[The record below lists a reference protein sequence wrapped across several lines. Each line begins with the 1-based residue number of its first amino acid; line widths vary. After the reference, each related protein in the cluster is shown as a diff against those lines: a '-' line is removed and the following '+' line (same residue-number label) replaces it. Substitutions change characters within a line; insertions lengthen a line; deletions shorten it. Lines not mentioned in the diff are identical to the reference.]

1 MTSGSKTVIY
11 AALAGNTVIAAGKFV
26 VASITGSSA
35 MFSEGVHSLVDT
47 GNQALI
53 LLGLRRA
60 RRPADEEFPFGHG
73 KEIYFWSFVVAM
85 SIFGLGAGVSIY
97 EGIQHLLDPTE
108 LTNVG
113 WSYGMLGFA
122 MVVEGGAWLLAF
134 REFDRTRGR
143 RSFLEAIEHGKDPTT
158 YVVLFEDTAAL
169 AGLLVALVGIALTQW
184 TGLAWIDGA
193 ASIVIGGILAATAF
207 WLAKETMGLLI
218 GESADP
224 EVTRGIR
231 SIASG
236 QAGVVR
242 VNEVLTM
249 HMGPDFVLVNLSID
263 FEDALDAGAIERAVH
278 AIDVNIKERYP
289 EVKRVFAEAE
299 APEDV
304 ASQAASGGPPSAGG
318 GPDLDSEGFG
328 GGGVPGG

>member
-1 MTSGSKTVIY
+1 MASGSKTVIY
-11 AALAGNTVIAAGKFV
+11 AALAGNTVIAVGKFV
-26 VASITGSSA
+26 AASITGSSA

-60 RRPADEEFPFGHG
+60 QRPADGEFPFGHG

-97 EGIQHLLDPTE
+97 EGVQHLRHPNE
-108 LTNVG
+108 LTDLG
-113 WSYGMLGFA
+113 WSYGILGFA
-122 MVVEGGAWLLAF
+122 LVVEGCAWLLAF

-143 RSFLEAIEHGKDPTT
+143 RSFLEAVEHGKDPTT

-169 AGLLVALVGIALTQW
+169 AGLLVALVGIALTEW
-184 TGLAWIDGA
+184 TGMAWIDGA
-193 ASIVIGGILAATAF
+193 ASIVIGGILAATAL

-224 EVTRGIR
+224 EVIEGIR
-231 SIASG
+231 AIASG

-249 HMGPDFVLVNLSID
+249 HMGPEFVLVNLSID
-263 FEDALDAGAIERAVH
+263 FEDALDAGTIERTVQ
-278 AIDVNIKERYP
+278 AIDLAIKERYP
-289 EVKRVFAEAE
+289 EVKRIFAEAE
-299 APEDV
+299 APEGE
-304 ASQAASGGPPSAGG
+304 ASLAPDGISAG
-318 GPDLDSEGFG
+318 
-328 GGGVPGG
+328 